1 VRRIIGLLQS
11 APRETE
17 DAHLQSPGYSHD
29 SALDKDSANIIRTW
43 LEEVL
48 AKTGM
53 RPTPLAK
60 AAGLAPS
67 TLLRALDPEHPG
79 SLERRS
85 IDKIVQ
91 TFHVPAPMFY
101 REMTPAQGLKEPE
114 VLAVQ
119 DEDIDLIAAD
129 GQAIWLVRT
138 RAIEMAGYLPGD
150 RIRVDSRVSPTV
162 RDVVVA
168 QVVGHGLDPAE
179 TVIRIYDPPYL
190 LTETSDPSARRKPLL
205 VDNDR
210 VAISGTVIKMIRF
223 RR

>member
-1 VRRIIGLLQS
+1 M
-11 APRETE
+11 
-17 DAHLQSPGYSHD
+17 QSPGYSHD
-29 SALDKDSANIIRTW
+29 SALDKDSGKIIRAW

-91 TFHVPAPMFY
+91 TFHVPPPMFY
-101 REMTPAQGLKEPE
+101 RETTPPQRGPTFKEPE
-114 VLAVQ
+114 VVVIE
-119 DEDIDLIAAD
+119 DEDVGLTASE

-138 RAIEMAGYLPGD
+138 RAIELVGYLPGD
-150 RIRVDSRVSPTV
+150 IILVDSRVPPV
-162 RDVVVA
+162 GRDVVVA
-168 QVVGHGLDPAE
+168 QVADHSLDAAE

-210 VAISGTVIKMIRF
+210 VLIWGAVIKMIRL